1 MPFFLGLPR
10 ALTQRFPIR
19 TLTIPAGLGVFDG
32 PFGARHAPNSR
43 ALKRVAWSRSRETR
57 VSPARQNVKT
67 KTQKKKS
74 RKKTVGKARGQSAR
88 LLGWVIL
95 TFVLALG
102 ALWAVLTIDPAA
114 PDPVSKPSSSE
125 IGDASRE
132 ALRDILREAGEEGS
146 TP

>member
-1 MPFFLGLPR
+1 M
-10 ALTQRFPIR
+10 
-19 TLTIPAGLGVFDG
+19 
-32 PFGARHAPNSR
+32 
-43 ALKRVAWSRSRETR
+43 
-57 VSPARQNVKT
+57 SPARQNVKT

-88 LLGWVIL
+88 LLGWVTL